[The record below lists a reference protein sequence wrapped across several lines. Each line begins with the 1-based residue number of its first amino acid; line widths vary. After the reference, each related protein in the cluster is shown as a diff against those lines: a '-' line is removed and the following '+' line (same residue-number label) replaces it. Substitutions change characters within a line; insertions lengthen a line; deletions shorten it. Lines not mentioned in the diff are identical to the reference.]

1 MKRSKIW
8 LSILLGA
15 IIMLTTAC
23 GNSAAVQIEEGKV
36 NVVTSFYPLYYMA
49 KEIGGEH
56 VNVVNLIPSGVEP
69 HDWTPKSVDLQN
81 VSKAQIML
89 YQGAGFEGWIE
100 DFKNGLDNN
109 SKVKLIEASKGVTL
123 IEGTHAEEESGHG
136 HEHGHEAGHNEES
149 GHHHENEEGHSHE
162 GGIDPHTWVSP
173 KSAIVMAENVK
184 QALIDADSSNKAYYE
199 ERHKQLHDKLVALDK
214 QYADSIKQTSK
225 KDIIVSHHA
234 FGYLARDYGIHQH
247 AIMGIAPNAEPRA
260 QDILRLTKL
269 VEEKQIKYIFFEE
282 LVSDTLAKTLASEA
296 NVETLVLNPLEG
308 LTKEQEAAG
317 ENYLTLMERNLQHL
331 LKALQ

>member
-1 MKRSKIW
+1 MKRSKTW

-123 IEGTHAEEESGHG
+123 IEGTNAEEESGH
-136 HEHGHEAGHNEES
+136 EHGHDHGHNEEAE
-149 GHHHENEEGHSHE
+149 HHHENEVGHSHE
-162 GGIDPHTWVSP
+162 GGVDPHTWVSP

-184 QALIDADSSNKAYYE
+184 QALIDADSSNKSYYE

-225 KDIIVSHHA
+225 KDIVVSHHA

-247 AIMGIAPNAEPRA
+247 AIMGISPSAEPRA
-260 QDILRLTKL
+260 QDILRLKQL

-296 NVETLVLNPLEG
+296 NVETLVLSPLEG